1 MIQID
6 LPTLVKRL
14 NLFSRQALEMAASEC
29 MSQQAAEIT
38 VSHVLIQMLAM
49 PRSDLRVITRQGDIG
64 MEELR
69 QALTVENYTTARSAD
84 SYPAFSPMLVE
95 WLKEGWLLASA
106 EMQHSEL
113 RGGVLLLA
121 LLHSPLRYI
130 PPAAAQL
137 LTGINRDRLQQDF
150 VQWTQESA
158 ESVVPDADC
167 KGAGALTDVAD
178 SLLARYAKNMT
189 EDARNDRLD
198 PVLCR
203 DHEID
208 LMIDILCR
216 RRKNNPV
223 VVGEAGVGKS
233 ALIEGLA
240 LRIVAGQVPD
250 KLKNTDIMTLDL
262 GALQAGASV
271 KGEFEKRFKGLMA
284 EVISSP
290 VPVILFIDEAHTLIG
305 AGNQQGGLDISNL
318 LKPALARGEL
328 KTIAATTWSEYKK
341 YFEKDAALSRRFQLV
356 KVSEPNAAEATII
369 LRGLSA
375 VYEQSHGVLIDD
387 DALQAAATLSE
398 RYLSGRQLPDKA
410 IDVLDTACARVAI
423 NLSSPPKQISAL
435 TTLSHQQEAEI
446 RQLERELRIGLRTNT
461 SRMTEVLVQ
470 YDETLTA
477 LDELE
482 AAWHQ
487 QQTLV
492 QEIIALRQQLLGMA
506 EDDAA
511 SLPHVDAVEDTP
523 PESEQDNTGAKLA
536 DEAGSEQ
543 PEETAETVSPVQR
556 LAQLTAELDA
566 LHNDR
571 LLVSPHVDKKQI
583 AAVIAEWTGVP
594 LNRLS
599 QNEMSVIT
607 DLPVW
612 LGDTIKGQDLAI
624 ASLHKHLLTARADL
638 RRPGRPL
645 GAFLLAGPSG
655 VGKTETVLQLAELL
669 YGGRQYL
676 TTINMSE
683 FQEKHTVSR
692 LIGSPPGYVGYGEGG
707 VLTEAIRQ
715 KPYSVV
721 LLDEVEKAHPDVLNL
736 FYQAFDKGE
745 MADGEGRL
753 IDCKNIVFFLTSNL
767 GYQVIVEHADDP
779 ETMQEVLYPVLADFF
794 KPALLARM
802 EVVPYQSLKTRALGV
817 LPADLNLR
825 DQVGPTFDQVFTSAD
840 DNKLVVPQFLT
851 RYGLQSYFVKQR
863 DELVELTAMDS
874 WVLNLTRSVKY
885 SDADRAEIQRQ
896 LTEQYISDYT
906 ATWRAGMDNLNI
918 RNFESIGQLT
928 GALEQVISGDLPL
941 QRALTVLR
949 DNTQPGVFSEKLSA
963 KEREEALAEPD
974 YQLLTRLGHEF
985 APENSTLAVQKD
997 KESTMQAVYQQL
1009 TELHRYLLA
1018 IQNAPVPGK
1027 SALKAVQLRLDQNS
1041 SDPIFATRQMAK
1053 TLPAPLNRWVG
1064 RLADQAWHVVM
1075 VEAVHYMEVDWRDS
1089 VVKPFNEQLAN
1100 NYPFNPRSAQDASLD
1115 AFERFFKPDG
1125 ILDTFYQ
1132 QNLKLFIDNDLS
1144 LEDGDNSVIIRED
1157 IIAQLKTAQKIR
1169 DIFFSKQN
1177 GLGTSFA
1184 VETVSLSGNKRRSVL
1199 NLDGQLV
1206 DYSQGRNYTA
1216 HLVWP
1221 NNMRE
1226 GNESKLTLVGANGGA
1241 PRSISFSGPWAQFR
1255 LFGAGQLTGVQ
1266 DGNFTVRFSVDGGA
1280 MTYRVHIRCSSN
1292 CYRLTTPLRAQQR
1305 CGWPHLNSKTMSAG
1319 CNNFLIPPRYSR
1331 WKPGCR

>member
-6 LPTLVKRL
+6 ISTLVKRL
-14 NLFSRQALEMAASEC
+14 NPFSRQALEMAATAC
-29 MSQQAAEIT
+29 MSQQATEIT
-38 VSHVLIQMLAM
+38 VSHVLMQMLAL
-49 PRSDLRVITRQGDIG
+49 PRCDLRVI
-64 MEELR
+64 MERAEMNVDELG
-69 QALTVENYTTARSAD
+69 QALTVEHYATMRHTD
-84 SYPAFSPMLVE
+84 SYPVFSPLLVE
-95 WLKEGWLLASA
+95 WLRDGWLLASA
-106 EMQHSEL
+106 EMQSSEL
-113 RGGVLLLA
+113 RGGILLLA
-121 LLHSPLRYI
+121 LLHSASRYV
-130 PPAAAQL
+130 PPAAARL
-137 LTGINRDRLQQDF
+137 LTGINRDRLRQDF
-150 VQWTQESA
+150 ADWTRESA
-158 ESVVPDADC
+158 ESVMLNEDKSATAAVR
-167 KGAGALTDVAD
+167 TDD

-189 EDARNDRLD
+189 EDARNGRLD

-203 DHEID
+203 DNEID

-284 EVISSP
+284 EVIQSP

-356 KVSEPNAAEATII
+356 KVSEPTAAEATII
-369 LRGLSA
+369 LRGLAA
-375 VYEQSHGVLIDD
+375 VYEQAHGVLIDD

-435 TTLSHQQEAEI
+435 TTLCQQCEAEI
-446 RQLERELRIGLRTNT
+446 RQLEREIRIGLRPDGG
-461 SRMTEVLVQ
+461 RLDDVHAQ
-470 YDETLTA
+470 YETAQAALQA
-477 LDELE
+477 LD

-492 QEIIALRQQLLGMA
+492 QEIIALRQTLLTEA
-506 EDDAA
+506 EAQA
-511 SLPHVDAVEDTP
+511 DTV
-523 PESEQDNTGAKLA
+523 
-536 DEAGSEQ
+536 
-543 PEETAETVSPVQR
+543 PEETTAAAER
-556 LAQLTAELDA
+556 LASLSAELDT
-566 LHNDR
+566 LHHTQ

-607 DLPVW
+607 DLPQW
-612 LGDTIKGQDLAI
+612 LGETIKGQDLAI
-624 ASLHKHLLTARADL
+624 QHLHKHLLTARADL

-767 GYQVIVEHADDP
+767 GYQVIVEQADNP
-779 ETMQEVLYPVLADFF
+779 EAMHDALYPVLADFF

-802 EVVPYQSLKTRALGV
+802 EVVPYLPLSRETLTTIIAGKLARLDNVLRTRFGAEVVITPGVTDEIMQRVTRAENGARMLESVIDGDM
-817 LPADLNLR
+817 LP
-825 DQVGPTFDQVFTSAD
+825 P
-840 DNKLVVPQFLT
+840 
-851 RYGLQSYFVKQR
+851 
-863 DELVELTAMDS
+863 
-874 WVLNLTRSVKY
+874 
-885 SDADRAEIQRQ
+885 
-896 LTEQYISDYT
+896 
-906 ATWRAGMDNLNI
+906 
-918 RNFESIGQLT
+918 
-928 GALEQVISGDLPL
+928 
-941 QRALTVLR
+941 
-949 DNTQPGVFSEKLSA
+949 
-963 KEREEALAEPD
+963 
-974 YQLLTRLGHEF
+974 
-985 APENSTLAVQKD
+985 
-997 KESTMQAVYQQL
+997 
-1009 TELHRYLLA
+1009 
-1018 IQNAPVPGK
+1018 
-1027 SALKAVQLRLDQNS
+1027 
-1041 SDPIFATRQMAK
+1041 
-1053 TLPAPLNRWVG
+1053 
-1064 RLADQAWHVVM
+1064 
-1075 VEAVHYMEVDWRDS
+1075 
-1089 VVKPFNEQLAN
+1089 
-1100 NYPFNPRSAQDASLD
+1100 
-1115 AFERFFKPDG
+1115 
-1125 ILDTFYQ
+1125 
-1132 QNLKLFIDNDLS
+1132 LS
-1144 LEDGDNSVIIRED
+1144 L
-1157 IIAQLKTAQKIR
+1157 LLLQKMAA
-1169 DIFFSKQN
+1169 N
-1177 GLGTSFA
+1177 
-1184 VETVSLSGNKRRSVL
+1184 TVVARIT
-1199 NLDGQLV
+1199 LD
-1206 DYSQGRNYTA
+1206 
-1216 HLVWP
+1216 
-1221 NNMRE
+1221 
-1226 GNESKLTLVGANGGA
+1226 
-1241 PRSISFSGPWAQFR
+1241 
-1255 LFGAGQLTGVQ
+1255 VQ
-1266 DGNFTVRFSVDGGA
+1266 DGVFTADVEDAATEEECTV
-1280 MTYRVHIRCSSN
+1280 
-1292 CYRLTTPLRAQQR
+1292 
-1305 CGWPHLNSKTMSAG
+1305 
-1319 CNNFLIPPRYSR
+1319 
-1331 WKPGCR
+1331 

>member
-14 NLFSRQALEMAASEC
+14 NLFTRQAMEAAAAEC
-29 MSQQAAEIT
+29 MSQQAPEIT
-38 VSHVLIQMLAM
+38 VAHVLLQMLASV
-49 PRSDLRVITRQGDIG
+49 RSDLRVIAERAEIDINA
-64 MEELR
+64 LR
-69 QALTVENYTTARSAD
+69 QALTVENWPGTRTPD
-84 SYPAFSPMLVE
+84 NYPAFSPMLGE

-106 EMQHSEL
+106 DMQHSEL
-113 RGGVLLLA
+113 RGGVLLMA

-130 PPAAAQL
+130 PVAAARL
-137 LTGINRDRLQQDF
+137 LTSINRDQLRQAF
-150 VQWTQESA
+150 SEWTRESA
-158 ESVVPDADC
+158 ESV
-167 KGAGALTDVAD
+167 ALDTDSQTVSAKTDNSD

-189 EDARNDRLD
+189 EEARQNRLD

-203 DHEID
+203 DREID

-356 KVSEPNAAEATII
+356 KVSEPNATEATII

-387 DALQAAATLSE
+387 EALQAAATLSE

-435 TTLSHQQEAEI
+435 TTLSHQCEAEI
-446 RQLERELRIGLRTNT
+446 SQLMREIRIGLRTDT
-461 SRMTEVLVQ
+461 TR
-470 YDETLTA
+470 
-477 LDELE
+477 LDEVHAQHEATQDELRNLE
-482 AAWHQ
+482 EAWHQ
-487 QQTLV
+487 QQALV
-492 QEIIALRQQLLGMA
+492 QEIIALRQQLLNATPDTEAVSDFEPEPPSLA
-506 EDDAA
+506 ER
-511 SLPHVDAVEDTP
+511 L
-523 PESEQDNTGAKLA
+523 AKL
-536 DEAGSEQ
+536 
-543 PEETAETVSPVQR
+543 TT
-556 LAQLTAELDA
+556 ELDA
-566 LHNDR
+566 LHHTQ

-607 DLPVW
+607 DLPQW
-612 LGDTIKGQDLAI
+612 LGSAIKGQDLAI
-624 ASLHKHLLTARADL
+624 ANLHKHLLTARADL

-767 GYQVIVEHADDP
+767 GYQSIVEHADNP
-779 ETMQEVLYPVLADFF
+779 ELMQEALYPVLADFF

-802 EVVPYQSLKTRALGV
+802 EVVPYLPLSRETLGTIIAGKLARLDNVLRSRFSAEVVIEPEVTDEIMKRVTRAENGARMLESVIDGDM
-817 LPADLNLR
+817 LPPLSLLLLQKMAANTAIARIRLSAAE
-825 DQVGPTFDQVFTSAD
+825 GTFTAEVED
-840 DNKLVVPQFLT
+840 VPDTLPQ
-851 RYGLQSYFVKQR
+851 
-863 DELVELTAMDS
+863 
-874 WVLNLTRSVKY
+874 
-885 SDADRAEIQRQ
+885 
-896 LTEQYISDYT
+896 TE
-906 ATWRAGMDNLNI
+906 
-918 RNFESIGQLT
+918 E
-928 GALEQVISGDLPL
+928 E
-941 QRALTVLR
+941 TVL
-949 DNTQPGVFSEKLSA
+949 
-963 KEREEALAEPD
+963 
-974 YQLLTRLGHEF
+974 
-985 APENSTLAVQKD
+985 
-997 KESTMQAVYQQL
+997 
-1009 TELHRYLLA
+1009 
-1018 IQNAPVPGK
+1018 
-1027 SALKAVQLRLDQNS
+1027 
-1041 SDPIFATRQMAK
+1041 
-1053 TLPAPLNRWVG
+1053 
-1064 RLADQAWHVVM
+1064 
-1075 VEAVHYMEVDWRDS
+1075 
-1089 VVKPFNEQLAN
+1089 
-1100 NYPFNPRSAQDASLD
+1100 
-1115 AFERFFKPDG
+1115 
-1125 ILDTFYQ
+1125 
-1132 QNLKLFIDNDLS
+1132 
-1144 LEDGDNSVIIRED
+1144 
-1157 IIAQLKTAQKIR
+1157 
-1169 DIFFSKQN
+1169 
-1177 GLGTSFA
+1177 
-1184 VETVSLSGNKRRSVL
+1184 
-1199 NLDGQLV
+1199 
-1206 DYSQGRNYTA
+1206 
-1216 HLVWP
+1216 
-1221 NNMRE
+1221 
-1226 GNESKLTLVGANGGA
+1226 
-1241 PRSISFSGPWAQFR
+1241 
-1255 LFGAGQLTGVQ
+1255 
-1266 DGNFTVRFSVDGGA
+1266 
-1280 MTYRVHIRCSSN
+1280 
-1292 CYRLTTPLRAQQR
+1292 
-1305 CGWPHLNSKTMSAG
+1305 
-1319 CNNFLIPPRYSR
+1319 
-1331 WKPGCR
+1331 

>member
-523 PESEQDNTGAKLA
+523 PESEQDNTGAEPA

-556 LAQLTAELDA
+556 LAHLTAELDA

-607 DLPVW
+607 DLPKW

-736 FYQAFDKGE
+736 FYQ
-745 MADGEGRL
+745 
-753 IDCKNIVFFLTSNL
+753 
-767 GYQVIVEHADDP
+767 VIVEHADDP

-802 EVVPYQSLKTRALGV
+802 EVVPYLPLSKETLATIIAGKLARLDNVLRSRFGAEVIIEPEVTDEIMSRVTRAENGARMLESVIDGNM
-817 LPADLNLR
+817 LPPLSLLLLQKMAANTAVARIRLSAVDGAFTADVEDAQN
-825 DQVGPTFDQVFTSAD
+825 
-840 DNKLVVPQFLT
+840 
-851 RYGLQSYFVKQR
+851 
-863 DELVELTAMDS
+863 DE
-874 WVLNLTRSVKY
+874 SVTK
-885 SDADRAEIQRQ
+885 DE
-896 LTEQYISDYT
+896 
-906 ATWRAGMDNLNI
+906 
-918 RNFESIGQLT
+918 
-928 GALEQVISGDLPL
+928 
-941 QRALTVLR
+941 TVL
-949 DNTQPGVFSEKLSA
+949 
-963 KEREEALAEPD
+963 
-974 YQLLTRLGHEF
+974 
-985 APENSTLAVQKD
+985 
-997 KESTMQAVYQQL
+997 
-1009 TELHRYLLA
+1009 
-1018 IQNAPVPGK
+1018 
-1027 SALKAVQLRLDQNS
+1027 
-1041 SDPIFATRQMAK
+1041 
-1053 TLPAPLNRWVG
+1053 
-1064 RLADQAWHVVM
+1064 
-1075 VEAVHYMEVDWRDS
+1075 
-1089 VVKPFNEQLAN
+1089 
-1100 NYPFNPRSAQDASLD
+1100 
-1115 AFERFFKPDG
+1115 
-1125 ILDTFYQ
+1125 
-1132 QNLKLFIDNDLS
+1132 
-1144 LEDGDNSVIIRED
+1144 
-1157 IIAQLKTAQKIR
+1157 
-1169 DIFFSKQN
+1169 
-1177 GLGTSFA
+1177 
-1184 VETVSLSGNKRRSVL
+1184 
-1199 NLDGQLV
+1199 
-1206 DYSQGRNYTA
+1206 
-1216 HLVWP
+1216 
-1221 NNMRE
+1221 
-1226 GNESKLTLVGANGGA
+1226 
-1241 PRSISFSGPWAQFR
+1241 
-1255 LFGAGQLTGVQ
+1255 
-1266 DGNFTVRFSVDGGA
+1266 
-1280 MTYRVHIRCSSN
+1280 
-1292 CYRLTTPLRAQQR
+1292 
-1305 CGWPHLNSKTMSAG
+1305 
-1319 CNNFLIPPRYSR
+1319 
-1331 WKPGCR
+1331 

>member
-6 LPTLVKRL
+6 LATLVKRL
-14 NLFSRQALEMAASEC
+14 NPFAKQALEMAASEC
-29 MSQQAAEIT
+29 MSQQASEIT
-38 VSHVLIQMLAM
+38 VAHVLLQMLAI
-49 PRSDLRVITRQGDIG
+49 PRNDVRVIAERTGISAED
-64 MEELR
+64 LR
-69 QALTVENYTTARSAD
+69 QALTVESYPGGRSAEG
-84 SYPAFSPMLVE
+84 YPSFSPMLIE
-95 WLKEGWLLASA
+95 WLKESWLLASA
-106 EMQHSEL
+106 QMQHSEL
-113 RGGVLLLA
+113 RSGVLLLT

-130 PPAAAQL
+130 PPAAARL
-137 LTGINRDRLQQDF
+137 LTAINRDQLQQDF
-150 VQWTQESA
+150 AAWTKESA
-158 ESVVPDADC
+158 ESVNQVGGQAP
-167 KGAGALTDVAD
+167 GTPETGD
-178 SLLARYAKNMT
+178 SGLARYAKNMT
-189 EDARNDRLD
+189 EDARNGKLD

-240 LRIVAGQVPD
+240 LRIVSGQVPD

-305 AGNQQGGLDISNL
+305 AGNQAGGLDVSGL

-446 RQLERELRIGLRTNT
+446 RQLERELRIGLRTDT
-461 SRMTEVLVQ
+461 SRMTEVLEQ
-470 YDETLTA
+470 YDETLSA

-482 AAWHQ
+482 VAWQQ

-492 QEIIALRQQLLGMA
+492 QEIIALRQQLLGAA
-506 EDDAA
+506 EDT
-511 SLPHVDAVEDTP
+511 DAVV
-523 PESEQDNTGAKLA
+523 
-536 DEAGSEQ
+536 
-543 PEETAETVSPVQR
+543 EEVTETVSPVQR

-607 DLPVW
+607 DLPKW

-707 VLTEAIRQ
+707 VLTEAVRQ

-779 ETMQEVLYPVLADFF
+779 ETMQEALYPVLADFF

-802 EVVPYQSLKTRALGV
+802 EVVPYLPLSKETLATIIAGKLARLDNVLRSRFGADVIIGPEVTDEIMSRVTRAENGARMLESVIDGDM
-817 LPADLNLR
+817 LPPLSLLLLQKMAANTAIARIRLSAAD
-825 DQVGPTFDQVFTSAD
+825 GAFTAD
-840 DNKLVVPQFLT
+840 VEDALPDDAVTPQT
-851 RYGLQSYFVKQR
+851 E
-863 DELVELTAMDS
+863 DE
-874 WVLNLTRSVKY
+874 
-885 SDADRAEIQRQ
+885 
-896 LTEQYISDYT
+896 
-906 ATWRAGMDNLNI
+906 
-918 RNFESIGQLT
+918 
-928 GALEQVISGDLPL
+928 
-941 QRALTVLR
+941 TVL
-949 DNTQPGVFSEKLSA
+949 
-963 KEREEALAEPD
+963 
-974 YQLLTRLGHEF
+974 
-985 APENSTLAVQKD
+985 
-997 KESTMQAVYQQL
+997 
-1009 TELHRYLLA
+1009 
-1018 IQNAPVPGK
+1018 
-1027 SALKAVQLRLDQNS
+1027 
-1041 SDPIFATRQMAK
+1041 
-1053 TLPAPLNRWVG
+1053 
-1064 RLADQAWHVVM
+1064 
-1075 VEAVHYMEVDWRDS
+1075 
-1089 VVKPFNEQLAN
+1089 
-1100 NYPFNPRSAQDASLD
+1100 
-1115 AFERFFKPDG
+1115 
-1125 ILDTFYQ
+1125 
-1132 QNLKLFIDNDLS
+1132 
-1144 LEDGDNSVIIRED
+1144 
-1157 IIAQLKTAQKIR
+1157 
-1169 DIFFSKQN
+1169 
-1177 GLGTSFA
+1177 
-1184 VETVSLSGNKRRSVL
+1184 
-1199 NLDGQLV
+1199 
-1206 DYSQGRNYTA
+1206 
-1216 HLVWP
+1216 
-1221 NNMRE
+1221 
-1226 GNESKLTLVGANGGA
+1226 
-1241 PRSISFSGPWAQFR
+1241 
-1255 LFGAGQLTGVQ
+1255 
-1266 DGNFTVRFSVDGGA
+1266 
-1280 MTYRVHIRCSSN
+1280 
-1292 CYRLTTPLRAQQR
+1292 
-1305 CGWPHLNSKTMSAG
+1305 
-1319 CNNFLIPPRYSR
+1319 
-1331 WKPGCR
+1331 

>member
-6 LPTLVKRL
+6 LATLVKRL
-14 NLFSRQALEMAASEC
+14 NPFSKQALEMAASEC
-29 MSQQAAEIT
+29 MGQQAAEIT
-38 VSHVLIQMLAM
+38 VSHVLIQMLAI
-49 PRSDLRVITRQGDIG
+49 PRSDLRVIAERADIG
-64 MEELR
+64 TDELR
-69 QALTVENYTTARSAD
+69 QALTVENYATSRAAD
-84 SYPAFSPMLVE
+84 SYPSFSPMLVE
-95 WLKEGWLLASA
+95 WLKEAWLLASA
-106 EMQHSEL
+106 EMQQTEL
-113 RGGVLLLA
+113 RGGILLLA
-121 LLHSPLRYI
+121 LLHTPLRYV
-130 PPAAAQL
+130 PPVAARL
-137 LTGINRDRLQQDF
+137 LTAINRDQLRQDF
-150 VQWTQESA
+150 AGWTKESA
-158 ESVVPDADC
+158 ESVVLNAD
-167 KGAGALTDVAD
+167 GQIASATADTGD

-189 EDARNDRLD
+189 EDARQGRLD

-203 DHEID
+203 DNEID

-240 LRIVAGQVPD
+240 LRIVDDRVPD
-250 KLKNTDIMTLDL
+250 KLRDTEIMTLDL

-284 EVISSP
+284 EVIQSP
-290 VPVILFIDEAHTLIG
+290 KPVILFIDEAHTLIG

-356 KVSEPNAAEATII
+356 KVSEPTAAEATII

-387 DALQAAATLSE
+387 EALQAAATLSE

-435 TTLSHQQEAEI
+435 TTQRHQCEAEI
-446 RQLERELRIGLRTNT
+446 RQLERELRIGLRTDT
-461 SRMTEVLVQ
+461 SRLTDVLVQ
-470 YDETLTA
+470 YDETLTE

-482 AAWHQ
+482 TAWRQ

-492 QEIIALRQQLLGMA
+492 QEIISLRKALLEETVA
-506 EDDAA
+506 EDAA
-511 SLPHVDAVEDTP
+511 TVA
-523 PESEQDNTGAKLA
+523 A
-536 DEAGSEQ
+536 DERVAETTDDSTVATDEPAGQ
-543 PEETAETVSPVQR
+543 PEPEIPPAER

-566 LHNDR
+566 LHNTQR
-571 LLVSPHVDKKQI
+571 LVSPHVDKKQI

-607 DLPVW
+607 DLPQW

-624 ASLHKHLLTARADL
+624 KHLHKHLLTARADL

-767 GYQVIVEHADDP
+767 GYQVIVDHADDP
-779 ETMQEVLYPVLADFF
+779 ETMQEALYPVLADFF

-802 EVVPYQSLKTRALGV
+802 EVVPY
-817 LPADLNLR
+817 
-825 DQVGPTFDQVFTSAD
+825 
-840 DNKLVVPQFLT
+840 
-851 RYGLQSYFVKQR
+851 
-863 DELVELTAMDS
+863 
-874 WVLNLTRSVKY
+874 
-885 SDADRAEIQRQ
+885 
-896 LTEQYISDYT
+896 
-906 ATWRAGMDNLNI
+906 
-918 RNFESIGQLT
+918 
-928 GALEQVISGDLPL
+928 LPL
-941 QRALTVLR
+941 
-949 DNTQPGVFSEKLSA
+949 S
-963 KEREEALAEPD
+963 KE
-974 YQLLTRLGHEF
+974 
-985 APENSTLAVQKD
+985 TLAVIIAGK
-997 KESTMQAVYQQL
+997 
-1009 TELHRYLLA
+1009 LA
-1018 IQNAPVPGK
+1018 
-1027 SALKAVQLRLDQNS
+1027 RLDNVLRTRFGAEVVIEPEVTDEIMQRVTRAENGARMLES
-1041 SDPIFATRQMAK
+1041 VIDGEMLPPLSLLLLQKMAANVAIARIVLGVADGAFTAVVEDAPEDSADSDALSEPET
-1053 TLPAPLNRWVG
+1053 
-1064 RLADQAWHVVM
+1064 
-1075 VEAVHYMEVDWRDS
+1075 
-1089 VVKPFNEQLAN
+1089 
-1100 NYPFNPRSAQDASLD
+1100 QDA
-1115 AFERFFKPDG
+1115 
-1125 ILDTFYQ
+1125 
-1132 QNLKLFIDNDLS
+1132 
-1144 LEDGDNSVIIRED
+1144 
-1157 IIAQLKTAQKIR
+1157 
-1169 DIFFSKQN
+1169 
-1177 GLGTSFA
+1177 
-1184 VETVSLSGNKRRSVL
+1184 TVL
-1199 NLDGQLV
+1199 
-1206 DYSQGRNYTA
+1206 
-1216 HLVWP
+1216 
-1221 NNMRE
+1221 
-1226 GNESKLTLVGANGGA
+1226 
-1241 PRSISFSGPWAQFR
+1241 
-1255 LFGAGQLTGVQ
+1255 
-1266 DGNFTVRFSVDGGA
+1266 
-1280 MTYRVHIRCSSN
+1280 
-1292 CYRLTTPLRAQQR
+1292 
-1305 CGWPHLNSKTMSAG
+1305 
-1319 CNNFLIPPRYSR
+1319 
-1331 WKPGCR
+1331 

>member
-14 NLFSRQALEMAASEC
+14 NLFSRQSLEMAASEC

-38 VSHVLIQMLAM
+38 VSHVLMQMLAM
-49 PRSDLRVITRQGDIG
+49 PRSDLRVITRQSDIG

-69 QALTVENYTTARSAD
+69 QALTVEKYPTARSAD

-95 WLKEGWLLASA
+95 WLKESWLLASA

-130 PPAAAQL
+130 PPAAARL

-150 VQWTQESA
+150 AQWTLESA
-158 ESVVPDADC
+158 ESVVPDAEG
-167 KGAGALTDVAD
+167 KGAGTLTDAAD

-189 EDARNDRLD
+189 ADARNGGLD

-240 LRIVAGQVPD
+240 LRIVADQVPD

-290 VPVILFIDEAHTLIG
+290 VPIILFVDEAHTLIG

-423 NLSSPPKQISAL
+423 NLSSPPKRISAL

-446 RQLERELRIGLRTNT
+446 RQLKRELRIGLRTDT
-461 SRMTEVLVQ
+461 SRMTGVLEQ

-487 QQTLV
+487 QQVLV
-492 QEIIALRQQLLGMA
+492 REIIALRQQLLGVA

-511 SLPHVDAVEDTP
+511 SLSDTDTVEDTP
-523 PESEQDNTGAKLA
+523 SESEQDNIGVAPA
-536 DEAGSEQ
+536 DEAGSAQ
-543 PEETAETVSPVQR
+543 PEDTAETVSPVQR
-556 LAQLTAELDA
+556 LAQLTAQLDA
-566 LHNDR
+566 LHNDQ

-779 ETMQEVLYPVLADFF
+779 ETMQEALYPVLADFF

-802 EVVPYQSLKTRALGV
+802 EVVPYLPLSKETLVTIIAGKLARLDNVLRSRFAAEVIIEPEVTNEIMSRVTRAENGARMLESVIDGDM
-817 LPADLNLR
+817 LPPLSL
-825 DQVGPTFDQVFTSAD
+825 
-840 DNKLVVPQFLT
+840 LL
-851 RYGLQSYFVKQR
+851 LQKMAAN
-863 DELVELTAMDS
+863 TAIA
-874 WVLNLTRSVKY
+874 R
-885 SDADRAEIQRQ
+885 
-896 LTEQYISDYT
+896 
-906 ATWRAGMDNLNI
+906 I
-918 RNFESIGQLT
+918 R
-928 GALEQVISGDLPL
+928 
-941 QRALTVLR
+941 
-949 DNTQPGVFSEKLSA
+949 LSA
-963 KEREEALAEPD
+963 TDGAFTADVEDARDDESVTED
-974 YQLLTRLGHEF
+974 D
-985 APENSTLAVQKD
+985 AV
-997 KESTMQAVYQQL
+997 L
-1009 TELHRYLLA
+1009 
-1018 IQNAPVPGK
+1018 
-1027 SALKAVQLRLDQNS
+1027 
-1041 SDPIFATRQMAK
+1041 
-1053 TLPAPLNRWVG
+1053 
-1064 RLADQAWHVVM
+1064 
-1075 VEAVHYMEVDWRDS
+1075 
-1089 VVKPFNEQLAN
+1089 
-1100 NYPFNPRSAQDASLD
+1100 
-1115 AFERFFKPDG
+1115 
-1125 ILDTFYQ
+1125 
-1132 QNLKLFIDNDLS
+1132 
-1144 LEDGDNSVIIRED
+1144 
-1157 IIAQLKTAQKIR
+1157 
-1169 DIFFSKQN
+1169 
-1177 GLGTSFA
+1177 
-1184 VETVSLSGNKRRSVL
+1184 
-1199 NLDGQLV
+1199 
-1206 DYSQGRNYTA
+1206 
-1216 HLVWP
+1216 
-1221 NNMRE
+1221 
-1226 GNESKLTLVGANGGA
+1226 
-1241 PRSISFSGPWAQFR
+1241 
-1255 LFGAGQLTGVQ
+1255 
-1266 DGNFTVRFSVDGGA
+1266 
-1280 MTYRVHIRCSSN
+1280 
-1292 CYRLTTPLRAQQR
+1292 
-1305 CGWPHLNSKTMSAG
+1305 
-1319 CNNFLIPPRYSR
+1319 
-1331 WKPGCR
+1331 

>member
-6 LPTLVKRL
+6 LTTLVKRL
-14 NLFSRQALEMAASEC
+14 NPFSKQALEMAASEC
-29 MSQQAAEIT
+29 MSQQAAEIN
-38 VSHVLIQMLAM
+38 VAHVLIQMLTI
-49 PRSDLRVITRQGDIG
+49 PRSDLRVIAEHADISGD
-64 MEELR
+64 ELR
-69 QALTVENYTTARSAD
+69 QTLTVENYTTSRSAD

-95 WLKEGWLLASA
+95 WLKESWLLASA
-106 EMQHSEL
+106 EMQQTEL

-121 LLHSPLRYI
+121 LLHTPLRYV
-130 PPAAAQL
+130 PPAAARL
-137 LTGINRDRLQQDF
+137 LTNINRDQLQQDF
-150 VQWTQESA
+150 AGWTKASA
-158 ESVVPDADC
+158 ESVV
-167 KGAGALTDVAD
+167 LTDGQSGQHATVAGEET
-178 SLLARYAKNMT
+178 LLARYAKNMT
-189 EDARNDRLD
+189 EDARNGKLD

-203 DHEID
+203 DNEID

-250 KLKNTDIMTLDL
+250 KLCDTNIMTLDL

-284 EVISSP
+284 EVIQSP
-290 VPVILFIDEAHTLIG
+290 KQVILFIDEAHTLIG

-387 DALQAAATLSE
+387 EALQAAATLSE

-435 TTLSHQQEAEI
+435 TTLSHQCEAEM
-446 RQLERELRIGLRTNT
+446 RQLEREIRIGLRTDT
-461 SRMTEVLVQ
+461 SRLTDVIVQ

-477 LDELE
+477 LDELN
-482 AAWHQ
+482 AAWQ
-487 QQTLV
+487 QQQALV
-492 QEIIALRQQLLGMA
+492 QEIIALRKGLLEEPEIPPAEENTSDAENSGDITPQDETETSGQEGETEPQLSPA
-506 EDDAA
+506 E
-511 SLPHVDAVEDTP
+511 
-523 PESEQDNTGAKLA
+523 
-536 DEAGSEQ
+536 
-543 PEETAETVSPVQR
+543 R
-556 LAQLTAELDA
+556 LSQLTAELDA
-566 LHNDR
+566 LHDTQ

-607 DLPVW
+607 DLPQW
-612 LGDTIKGQDLAI
+612 LGDTIKGQNLAI
-624 ASLHKHLLTARADL
+624 KHLHKHLLTARADL

-767 GYQVIVEHADDP
+767 GYQVIVEYADNP
-779 ETMQEVLYPVLADFF
+779 EAMKEALYPVLSDFF

-802 EVVPYQSLKTRALGV
+802 EVVPYLPLSRDTLATIISGKLARLDNVLRSRFNAEVVIAPAVTDEIMQRVTRAENGARMLESVIDGEMLPPLSLLLLQKMAANAVITRISLGV
-817 LPADLNLR
+817 TNGAFTADIEEEMA
-825 DQVGPTFDQVFTSAD
+825 VSD
-840 DNKLVVPQFLT
+840 DTP
-851 RYGLQSYFVKQR
+851 
-863 DELVELTAMDS
+863 
-874 WVLNLTRSVKY
+874 
-885 SDADRAEIQRQ
+885 
-896 LTEQYISDYT
+896 
-906 ATWRAGMDNLNI
+906 
-918 RNFESIGQLT
+918 
-928 GALEQVISGDLPL
+928 
-941 QRALTVLR
+941 
-949 DNTQPGVFSEKLSA
+949 
-963 KEREEALAEPD
+963 EP
-974 YQLLTRLGHEF
+974 
-985 APENSTLAVQKD
+985 
-997 KESTMQAVYQQL
+997 
-1009 TELHRYLLA
+1009 
-1018 IQNAPVPGK
+1018 
-1027 SALKAVQLRLDQNS
+1027 
-1041 SDPIFATRQMAK
+1041 
-1053 TLPAPLNRWVG
+1053 
-1064 RLADQAWHVVM
+1064 
-1075 VEAVHYMEVDWRDS
+1075 
-1089 VVKPFNEQLAN
+1089 
-1100 NYPFNPRSAQDASLD
+1100 
-1115 AFERFFKPDG
+1115 
-1125 ILDTFYQ
+1125 
-1132 QNLKLFIDNDLS
+1132 
-1144 LEDGDNSVIIRED
+1144 
-1157 IIAQLKTAQKIR
+1157 
-1169 DIFFSKQN
+1169 
-1177 GLGTSFA
+1177 
-1184 VETVSLSGNKRRSVL
+1184 ETVEDAAL
-1199 NLDGQLV
+1199 
-1206 DYSQGRNYTA
+1206 
-1216 HLVWP
+1216 
-1221 NNMRE
+1221 
-1226 GNESKLTLVGANGGA
+1226 
-1241 PRSISFSGPWAQFR
+1241 
-1255 LFGAGQLTGVQ
+1255 
-1266 DGNFTVRFSVDGGA
+1266 
-1280 MTYRVHIRCSSN
+1280 
-1292 CYRLTTPLRAQQR
+1292 
-1305 CGWPHLNSKTMSAG
+1305 
-1319 CNNFLIPPRYSR
+1319 
-1331 WKPGCR
+1331 

>member
-6 LPTLVKRL
+6 ISKLVKRL
-14 NLFSRQALEMAASEC
+14 NAFSRQALEIAATAC
-29 MSQQAAEIT
+29 MSQQATEIT
-38 VSHVLIQMLAM
+38 VSHVLLQMLAI
-49 PRSDLRVITRQGDIG
+49 PRCDLRVIMERAEIG
-64 MEELR
+64 VAELE
-69 QALTVENYTTARSAD
+69 QALTVEHYATLRHTD
-84 SYPAFSPMLVE
+84 SYPAFSPLLVD
-95 WLKEGWLLASA
+95 WLRDGWLLASA
-106 EMQHSEL
+106 EMQSGEL
-113 RGGVLLLA
+113 RGGILLLA
-121 LLHSPLRYI
+121 LLHSASRYV
-130 PPAAAQL
+130 PPAAVRL

-150 VQWTQESA
+150 ADWTRESA
-158 ESVVPDADC
+158 ESVDMNGSRGDSPAVSSD
-167 KGAGALTDVAD
+167 D

-189 EDARNDRLD
+189 GDARNGRLD

-203 DHEID
+203 DNEID

-284 EVISSP
+284 EVIQSP

-356 KVSEPNAAEATII
+356 KVSEPTAAEATII

-435 TTLSHQQEAEI
+435 TTLCHQFDAEI
-446 RQLERELRIGLRTNT
+446 RQLEREIRIGLRTDGG
-461 SRMTEVLVQ
+461 R
-470 YDETLTA
+470 
-477 LDELE
+477 LDEVHAEYEAAQAELRSLE
-482 AAWHQ
+482 AAWQH

-492 QEIIALRQQLLGMA
+492 QEIIALRWVLLA
-506 EDDAA
+506 EVKETDDDAENDGA
-511 SLPHVDAVEDTP
+511 MPED
-523 PESEQDNTGAKLA
+523 EM
-536 DEAGSEQ
+536 
-543 PEETAETVSPVQR
+543 VSPPPAER
-556 LAQLTAELDA
+556 LAALSAELNV
-566 LHNDR
+566 LHHAQ

-583 AAVIAEWTGVP
+583 ASVIAEWTGVP

-607 DLPVW
+607 DLPQW
-612 LGDTIKGQDLAI
+612 LGETIKGQELAI
-624 ASLHKHLLTARADL
+624 KHLHKHLLTARADL

-707 VLTEAIRQ
+707 VLTEAISQ

-745 MADGEGRL
+745 MADGEGRI

-767 GYQVIVEHADDP
+767 GYQVIVEHAGNP
-779 ETMQEVLYPVLADFF
+779 EAMHDALYPVLADFF

-802 EVVPYQSLKTRALGV
+802 EVVPY
-817 LPADLNLR
+817 
-825 DQVGPTFDQVFTSAD
+825 
-840 DNKLVVPQFLT
+840 
-851 RYGLQSYFVKQR
+851 
-863 DELVELTAMDS
+863 
-874 WVLNLTRSVKY
+874 
-885 SDADRAEIQRQ
+885 
-896 LTEQYISDYT
+896 
-906 ATWRAGMDNLNI
+906 
-918 RNFESIGQLT
+918 
-928 GALEQVISGDLPL
+928 LPL
-941 QRALTVLR
+941 SR
-949 DNTQPGVFSEKLSA
+949 D
-963 KEREEALAEPD
+963 
-974 YQLLTRLGHEF
+974 
-985 APENSTLAVQKD
+985 TLAVIIAGK
-997 KESTMQAVYQQL
+997 
-1009 TELHRYLLA
+1009 LA
-1018 IQNAPVPGK
+1018 
-1027 SALKAVQLRLDQNS
+1027 RLDNVLR
-1041 SDPIFATRQMAK
+1041 TRFGAQVVITPGVTDEIMSRITRAENGARMLESVIDGAM
-1053 TLPAPLNRWVG
+1053 LPP
-1064 RLADQAWHVVM
+1064 
-1075 VEAVHYMEVDWRDS
+1075 
-1089 VVKPFNEQLAN
+1089 
-1100 NYPFNPRSAQDASLD
+1100 
-1115 AFERFFKPDG
+1115 
-1125 ILDTFYQ
+1125 
-1132 QNLKLFIDNDLS
+1132 LS
-1144 LEDGDNSVIIRED
+1144 L
-1157 IIAQLKTAQKIR
+1157 LLLQKIAANTA
-1169 DIFFSKQN
+1169 IACI
-1177 GLGTSFA
+1177 T
-1184 VETVSLSGNKRRSVL
+1184 
-1199 NLDGQLV
+1199 LD
-1206 DYSQGRNYTA
+1206 
-1216 HLVWP
+1216 
-1221 NNMRE
+1221 
-1226 GNESKLTLVGANGGA
+1226 
-1241 PRSISFSGPWAQFR
+1241 
-1255 LFGAGQLTGVQ
+1255 VQ
-1266 DGNFTVRFSVDGGA
+1266 DSAFTADVEDAVAEEEGSV
-1280 MTYRVHIRCSSN
+1280 
-1292 CYRLTTPLRAQQR
+1292 
-1305 CGWPHLNSKTMSAG
+1305 
-1319 CNNFLIPPRYSR
+1319 
-1331 WKPGCR
+1331 